1 MKLLHIFTCKPT
13 PLMGLTFNFGFNKNA
28 IYELLFQLVGG
39 RGFATEFSFFFFKVL
54 FAVRRCFF

>member
-39 RGFATEFSFFFFKVL
+39 REFATEFSISLNF
-54 FAVRRCFF
+54 VRRATVS